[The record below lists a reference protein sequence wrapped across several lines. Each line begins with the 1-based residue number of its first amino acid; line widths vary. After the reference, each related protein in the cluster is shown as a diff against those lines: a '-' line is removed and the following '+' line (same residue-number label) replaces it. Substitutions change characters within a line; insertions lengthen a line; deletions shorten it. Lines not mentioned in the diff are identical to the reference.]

1 MCCAECSRGAGAGR
15 KPALTCPPGCRCE
28 CVAAHVSIR
37 ADGSV
42 IACAAGMGCGYLAW
56 NHARG
61 IREARDR
68 AREAPASRSASVAPP
83 GGRGRRNASSPRFL
97 ARNRSSRRTCHECS
111 CYKVSGSIRFSTSE
125 PCAAASSFTRC
136 LRAWRGIGRGG
147 GGCCSLSRG
156 WTHLGNSVRGVC
168 RYYAPL
174 RWVRKWDHGI
184 NCITK
189 FFVVRIASRVCATCC
204 CNSMLVSREK
214 QGIRHT
220 VASKAHACYL
230 IRSLPS

>member
-1 MCCAECSRGAGAGR
+1 
-15 KPALTCPPGCRCE
+15 
-28 CVAAHVSIR
+28 
-37 ADGSV
+37 
-42 IACAAGMGCGYLAW
+42 MGCGYLAW

-83 GGRGRRNASSPRFL
+83 GSRGRRNASSPRFL

-184 NCITK
+184 HCITK

-204 CNSMLVSREK
+204 CNFHASLLSKTRHQAHGCEQSACMLLDLFRIDLRPQQGCVAAVDRQGPGGQNNQGLEPRSRDAPEAWK
-214 QGIRHT
+214 PRL
-220 VASKAHACYL
+220 C
-230 IRSLPS
+230 